1 MPELEFGKAAHERL
15 ELVGRLCGK
24 VSAAALLHILGGL
37 ETRVELGR
45 DEGEEQIQKVDAESV
60 CDCERVSGEADEK
73 LDLMGR
79 RTNVPA
85 LSQEDA
91 QTEHQE
97 DDTSS
102 DPSVCLV
109 RC

>member
-1 MPELEFGKAAHERL
+1 M
-15 ELVGRLCGK
+15 
-24 VSAAALLHILGGL
+24 
-37 ETRVELGR
+37 
-45 DEGEEQIQKVDAESV
+45 
-60 CDCERVSGEADEK
+60 SGEADEK